1 MSVLGIVAVLFV
13 LALTSL
19 AAALLFVARRHR
31 RERHT
36 EREAAVRT
44 VLFRTLQEPGRS
56 DEFVGA
62 LVPSDGPILEA
73 KARTLLADLK
83 GEDRE
88 TLARLLESRGAVAA
102 ARRQCKSH
110 RAESRSAACQLL
122 GDAGSAFAVLDL
134 IPLLDDRSLAVRLD
148 AAKALGRL
156 GQPSAVAPLLGA
168 VMGRHPVP
176 VDVVADAV
184 ELIRDCP
191 ASLLRQSILD
201 PSASTRAIGAELLGR
216 LHVLE
221 AIGDLIDV
229 LEGDPATHV
238 RIRAARALGRLES
251 PRATQPLLACLESGS
266 AALRAESA
274 SALGRLGSPAAI
286 PELRMMLLGPSP
298 RNSELAAQALATIV
312 PQGLA
317 ALEDLADDERHSAA
331 EIARKVLAA
340 RHRRQVSATG

>member
-1 MSVLGIVAVLFV
+1 MSFLGIAAVLFV
-13 LALTSL
+13 VALTSL

-31 RERHT
+31 RDRHT

-62 LVPSDGPILEA
+62 LIPSDGPILER

-102 ARRQCKSH
+102 ARRQCRSH

-134 IPLLDDRSLAVRLD
+134 VPLLDDRSLAVRLD

-156 GQPSAVAPLLGA
+156 GHPSAVAPLLGA
-168 VMGRHPVP
+168 VTGRHPVP

-184 ELIRDCP
+184 EQIRDCP
-191 ASLLRQSILD
+191 ASLLRQSVLD

-229 LEGDPATHV
+229 LEGDPTPHV
-238 RIRAARALGRLES
+238 RIRAARALGRLGS
-251 PRATQPLLACLESGS
+251 PRAIKPLLACLESGS
-266 AALRAESA
+266 PALRAESA

-286 PELRMMLLGPSP
+286 PELRVMLLGPSP
-298 RNSELAAQALATIV
+298 RNSELAAQALAAIV

-317 ALEDLADDERHSAA
+317 ALEDLADDDRHTSA

-340 RHRRQVSATG
+340 RHRRQVSAAG

>member
-1 MSVLGIVAVLFV
+1 MSFLGVAAVLFV
-13 LALTSL
+13 VALTSL

-31 RERHT
+31 RDRHT

-62 LVPSDGPILEA
+62 LIPSDGPILEA

-102 ARRQCKSH
+102 ARRQCRSH

-134 IPLLDDRSLAVRLD
+134 VPLLDDRSLAVRLD

-168 VMGRHPVP
+168 VTGRHPVP

-184 ELIRDCP
+184 EQIRDCP

-229 LEGDPATHV
+229 LEGDPAPHV
-238 RIRAARALGRLES
+238 RIRAARALGRLGVAAGHQA
-251 PRATQPLLACLESGS
+251 PAGRAWS
-266 AALRAESA
+266 RARRRCGRSRRPPSVA
-274 SALGRLGSPAAI
+274 SARP
-286 PELRMMLLGPSP
+286 PPSP
-298 RNSELAAQALATIV
+298 SC
-312 PQGLA
+312 G
-317 ALEDLADDERHSAA
+317 
-331 EIARKVLAA
+331 
-340 RHRRQVSATG
+340 

>member
-1 MSVLGIVAVLFV
+1 MTFLGLVAVLFV
-13 LALTSL
+13 VALGSL
-19 AAALLFVARRHR
+19 GAAIVLVARRHHR
-31 RERHT
+31 DRHA

-56 DEFVGA
+56 DEFVGG

-73 KARTLLADLK
+73 KARVLLADLK

-102 ARRQCKSH
+102 ARRQCRSH

-134 IPLLDDRSLAVRLD
+134 VPLLDDRSLAVRLD

-156 GQPSAVAPLLGA
+156 GQPGAVAPLLGA
-168 VMGRHPVP
+168 VRGRHPIP
-176 VDVVADAV
+176 VDVVADAI
-184 ELIRDCP
+184 EQIRDCP
-191 ASLLRQSILD
+191 VSLLRQCMLD
-201 PSASTRAIGAELLGR
+201 PSASARSVGAELLGR
-216 LHVLE
+216 LHVLD

-229 LEGDPATHV
+229 LEGDPAPHV
-238 RIRAARALGRLES
+238 RVRAARALGRLES
-251 PRATQPLLACLESGS
+251 PRAIRPLLACLESGTP
-266 AALRAESA
+266 ALRAETA

-298 RNSELAAQALATIV
+298 RMSELAAQALATIV

-317 ALEDLADDERHSAA
+317 ALEDLADDDRHTAA
-331 EIARKVLAA
+331 AVARKVLAA
-340 RHRRQVSATG
+340 RHRREYSAAG

>member
-1 MSVLGIVAVLFV
+1 VSFLGIVAVLFV
-13 LALTSL
+13 VALTSL
-19 AAALLFVARRHR
+19 GAALVFVAHRHHR
-31 RERHT
+31 DSHM

-56 DEFVGA
+56 DEFVGG
-62 LVPSDGPILEA
+62 LIPSDGPILEA

-134 IPLLDDRSLAVRLD
+134 VPLLDDRSLAVRLD

-168 VMGRHPVP
+168 VTGRHPVP

-184 ELIRDCP
+184 EQIRDCP

-229 LEGDPATHV
+229 LEGDPAPHV

-251 PRATQPLLACLESGS
+251 PRAIKPLLACLESGS

-317 ALEDLADDERHSAA
+317 ALEDLADDDRHTSA

-340 RHRRQVSATG
+340 RHRRQVSAAG

>member
-1 MSVLGIVAVLFV
+1 MSFLSVVALLFV
-13 LALTSL
+13 VALSSL
-19 AAALLFVARRHR
+19 AAAIVLVAWRHR
-31 RERHT
+31 RNRHA

-44 VLFRTLQEPGRS
+44 VLFRTLQDPSRS
-56 DEFVGA
+56 EEFVGA
-62 LVPSDGPILEA
+62 LVASDGPILEA
-73 KARTLLADLK
+73 KARRLLAGLT

-102 ARRQCKSH
+102 ARRQCRSH

-134 IPLLDDRSLAVRLD
+134 VPLLDDRSLAVRLD

-168 VMGRHPVP
+168 VKGRHPIP

-184 ELIRDCP
+184 EQIRECP
-191 ASLLRQSILD
+191 VSLLRQCILD
-201 PSASTRAIGAELLGR
+201 PSASTRAVGAEILGR

-229 LEGDPATHV
+229 LEGDPVPHV
-238 RIRAARALGRLES
+238 RVRAARALGRLES
-251 PRATQPLLACLESGS
+251 PRAIKPLLACLESGS
-266 AALRAESA
+266 PSLRAETA

-286 PELRMMLLGPSP
+286 PELRMTLLGPSA
-298 RNSELAAQALATIV
+298 RMSELAGQALAAIV

-317 ALEDLADDERHSAA
+317 ALEDIADDEGHDAA
-331 EIARKVLAA
+331 LVARKVLAA
-340 RHRRQVSATG
+340 RHRRGVSAPG